1 MRSAVPVR
9 YNPTVRWDSPQQ
21 AETAM
26 VLGGAAAGGLVGL
39 IAWRALGSRVGR
51 LGAVIPI
58 LTASLGAVAWMTMIP
73 GE

>member
-1 MRSAVPVR
+1 
-9 YNPTVRWDSPQQ
+9 
-21 AETAM
+21 M